1 MDLLEEKPLV
11 ENVEDGKDVSFDK
24 LELNNVDFSYGKE
37 EVLENFNLDINRG
50 GILGISGKSGCGKS
64 TILKLMMRFYD
75 PDKGEI
81 LKNDVNLKDINT
93 KNLRKT
99 QTYINQDTYLFKGII
114 LDNIIIGKENASLDE
129 VKIACKKA
137 SIHDFISD
145 LDKGYDTRV
154 DDIGNSL
161 STGERQRISLAR
173 GFLKNPSLLLL
184 DEPTANIDSLNES
197 VVLKS
202 ILKESKDKSVVLVS
216 HKDSTLRIA
225 GRIIRMKRDR
235 KS

>member
-50 GILGISGKSGCGKS
+50 EILGISGKSGCGKS